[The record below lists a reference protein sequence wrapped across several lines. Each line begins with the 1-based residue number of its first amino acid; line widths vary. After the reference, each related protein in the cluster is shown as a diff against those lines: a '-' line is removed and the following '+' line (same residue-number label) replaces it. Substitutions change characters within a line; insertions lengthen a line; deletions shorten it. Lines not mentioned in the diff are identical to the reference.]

1 MGNYLKDYSLNHR
14 APSIKP
20 RGLSN
25 RSNWCFVNAILQAL
39 VACPPFYNLMKS
51 LPKDLLMVS
60 TSDKINRNPSVKILH
75 AVYYFFS
82 EFAPL
87 DNFPKLNHRQN
98 KNKKNEDLP
107 LGKILEPTT
116 IYNVLLNLSSDTF
129 KVIEGR
135 QEDAEEFLTFLLN
148 GLNDEM
154 MALLKLAD
162 QQDQR
167 DRIER

>member
-1 MGNYLKDYSLNHR
+1 MLTFGVALPLHIRPVVKKRFCHSGVELPPRRTGLKSKYFSL
-14 APSIKP
+14 A
-20 RGLSN
+20 SN
-25 RSNWCFVNAILQAL
+25 
-39 VACPPFYNLMKS
+39 P
-51 LPKDLLMVS
+51 
-60 TSDKINRNPSVKILH
+60 SDKINRNPSVKILH

-154 MALLKLAD
+154 MALLKLVD

-167 DRIER
+167 EKIER